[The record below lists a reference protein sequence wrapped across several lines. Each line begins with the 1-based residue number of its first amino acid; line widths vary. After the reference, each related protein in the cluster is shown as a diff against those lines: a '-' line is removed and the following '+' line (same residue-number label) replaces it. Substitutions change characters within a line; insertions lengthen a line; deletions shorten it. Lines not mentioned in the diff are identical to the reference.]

1 VLAAMNCASAFDTP
15 LFYDYSW
22 AAVSSAS
29 LKQGVDGT
37 ESEDRFPAS
46 SENQTG
52 RHENS
57 GHEVTTEYFVSQN

>member
-1 VLAAMNCASAFDTP
+1 MII
-15 LFYDYSW
+15 YSW

-37 ESEDRFPAS
+37 ESEDRLPAS